1 MKHSLRSRKGQLVK
15 LTLFQFANLSP
26 EWFYFIFFAPVHHLM
41 QCSLNIV
48 FSPSL
53 RHKNIFAATDVLHCK
68 MPLFLSW
75 LFAYSFTPLSSPCCC
90 FWFSVALS
98 QHEMMMRRRSRD
110 SPPPP
115 PPNTRAHNHTHNEN
129 TMDNLK
135 TWWDFRAQW
144 KTLDDSGWGGCSAS
158 IWLTSFCSVCAQRGR
173 EQSTVPWQP
182 H

>member
-1 MKHSLRSRKGQLVK
+1 MILFYFFCSSASFNAMQLEHCVLAKLAAQKHFCSYRC
-15 LTLFQFANLSP
+15 LTLQNAIISFLTFCLLLHPAVITLLLLL
-26 EWFYFIFFAPVHHLM
+26 IFCGVISAWDDDEEEE
-41 QCSLNIV
+41 QG
-48 FSPSL
+48 
-53 RHKNIFAATDVLHCK
+53 K
-68 MPLFLSW
+68 
-75 LFAYSFTPLSSPCCC
+75 
-90 FWFSVALS
+90 
-98 QHEMMMRRRSRD
+98 
-110 SPPPP
+110 PP